1 MYYLCEKYYKVT
13 TVQYYIA
20 HCWLGTFF
28 ALTFGI
34 KEKSALI
41 YTVPKHGTRALYH
54 HLCV

>member
-20 HCWLGTFF
+20 NCWLGTFF

-34 KEKSALI
+34 KEKLALF